1 MELQKY
7 FSLIKC
13 GYDCVCVYI
22 YRNPEYSI
30 YQNMESQVKLYR
42 TLYKYSKY
50 SSLIKCGNR
59 LCLYVPKSR
68 IYTVNMESQML
79 LYTIE

>member
-1 MELQKY
+1 MTESV
-7 FSLIKC
+7 F
-13 GYDCVCVYI
+13 I
-22 YRNPEYSI
+22 YTEIQNI

-59 LCLYVPKSR
+59 LCLCTEIQN
-68 IYTVNMESQML
+68 IYCKHGIADATTV
-79 LYTIE
+79 YIP